1 MTALR
6 IIRAAMNSA
15 QGYSAST
22 NSYSTNFDATENPL
36 SEGGVWINGSI
47 VQGGTNLT
55 LTNLQSGGGLGYG
68 TQSSGGVDDSIA
80 LCNAYTSTANQK
92 VNGILR
98 CPSLATMNA
107 ATASHEILIVLRATF
122 TSTNFAM
129 AVATLGYSNTGRYF
143 QCSRNLQGW
152 TGIGELDLAS
162 AGGWSGDPGFTD
174 GMAYSFEV
182 TNQTYKFILGG
193 STLINVTD
201 DNSGGGFLTSGRP
214 GIGAF
219 WRLTE
224 NINDFA
230 HDSATF
236 QNI

>member
-1 MTALR
+1 MSAWLLRRGVTSAPVGSYATAF
-6 IIRAAMNSA
+6 S
-15 QGYSAST
+15 S
-22 NSYSTNFDATENPL
+22 TENPL
-36 SEGGVWINGSI
+36 NEGGVWINGSI

-55 LTNLQSGGGLGYG
+55 LTDMQSGGGLGYG

-80 LCNAYTSTANQK
+80 LCNAYTSAANQK
-92 VNGILR
+92 VSGILR
-98 CPSLATMNA
+98 CPSLAVMNA
-107 ATASHEILIVLRATF
+107 ATSAHEILIVLRGTF

-129 AVATLGYSNTGRYF
+129 AVATLGYTSTGRYF
-143 QCSRNLQGW
+143 QCSANTAGW
-152 TGIGELDLAS
+152 TGVNEFDLAS

-182 TNQTYKFILGG
+182 TGQTYKFILNG
-193 STLINVTD
+193 STLINVAD
-201 DNSGGGFLTSGRP
+201 SGSRLTSGRP
-214 GIGAF
+214 GVGAF